1 MGPEA
6 RNQNQG
12 LRVVRLGLEMRQKK
26 QDLAARL
33 AYPIAIAWRR
43 RAVCWQGYHACS
55 EPLRGLRLPRLM
67 IGLLASLGA
76 GPSSQSPSC
85 SCTLCCP
92 RLHAVCRFES
102 ERHWFHTHTPTH
114 TDNLW
119 RGLTL
124 FVVPLCSLSF
134 PPSAPLLLAT
144 SASTGQTSARAMR
157 GKHAWSSFLFASC
170 LPHASH
176 ERLCPMSSAPMPSL
190 VRI

>member
-1 MGPEA
+1 MEETC
-6 RNQNQG
+6 G
-12 LRVVRLGLEMRQKK
+12 LL
-26 QDLAARL
+26 ARL
-33 AYPIAIAWRR
+33 PHK
-43 RAVCWQGYHACS
+43 VCWQGLLA
-55 EPLRGLRLPRLM
+55 RLPRLFTGM
-67 IGLLASLGA
+67 LASLGA

-102 ERHWFHTHTPTH
+102 ERHWFHTHTHTH

-134 PPSAPLLLAT
+134 PPSAPLLAT

-176 ERLCPMSSAPMPSL
+176 QRLCHERLCDPLFASSARVIPVHEHL
-190 VRI
+190 CGLCGATTVHQR